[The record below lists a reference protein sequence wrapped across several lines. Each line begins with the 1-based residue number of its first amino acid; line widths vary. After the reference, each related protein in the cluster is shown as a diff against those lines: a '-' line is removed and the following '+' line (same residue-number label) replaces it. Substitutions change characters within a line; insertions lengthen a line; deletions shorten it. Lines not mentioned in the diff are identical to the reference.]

1 MKNRKPLNPEKT
13 PAQTRKAGVLAAAVF
28 CALASLNAV
37 AAETNPA
44 IITTETSYTEP
55 VQITGTTSGTYNG
68 GTETYHTGIMVTG
81 TTGKLSGQNSLTINL
96 TNPGH
101 SVADSSD
108 LILLG
113 VDEGASL
120 NWTGDLTLSSSSNYG
135 FLVSCG
141 LGVWSS
147 DADIKGNVDI
157 NLVDSADF
165 SGKDKHQYV
174 SGIDLTNPP
183 GGKTSNLSISEG
195 ALNVSVSS
203 AGKEGSYT
211 DTVGT
216 ETKTETRGRTAVGIR
231 MGDIGSTLNI
241 GSSSTTLKAEAVRGD
256 ATGLDARNQA
266 KLIGTGGLSVTA
278 SGGMSATGIEV
289 RDGATIEWTG
299 DLTAVS
305 TLNSI
310 KVADAD
316 NEAGNLG
323 IFHPDQDAYVP
334 SSVTVSGNIDLSST
348 ASGGVGDNNVFAY
361 NVVLDTEKNKDETN
375 RLKDKISLGGAD
387 KTVKLSASVL
397 SSVAGD
403 EANSLAIENGTV
415 EILGQSVTISAAAEG
430 SGTAIGVFMNGGQVD
445 LGSAGGKVDISAKD
459 SSGAAKALDI
469 QAGTLN
475 LNGDTTISSGI
486 ISSGIVSPDNEGSP
500 GNGQIVVNGNL
511 NLGSLDII
519 KGNALTINGSVTTT
533 SACVF
538 TNAASETQ
546 TTFGEILYKDKLA
559 FQDQSK
565 LILTDE
571 QYTLDYLKNIQDTLK
586 DAPTVQ
592 MTGNLAGKTDLTIED
607 LPTIAGSIL
616 SKVELQLKGDT
627 TLTVDNL
634 TKAEVGVGSVQ
645 LGEGNKLTIAAG
657 ADKNFSIVGGNGE
670 LVSGKGS
677 VSIVVG
683 ENNTVGSLT
692 IGGEHTLG
700 GTINGSL
707 EINNESKVQVKGN
720 GGAAAEFNVSSQVSV
735 NDKSELVITDGAKL
749 ISDIVEVAK
758 DATVRVGT
766 NVAQGVGLF
775 IAQNLKLL
783 GKLVLDP
790 AWTNGSPAQGA
801 YVNADITEGGQITV
815 GQNSTLV
822 LGSDN
827 PDLAK
832 NAIAN
837 TGLSLAKDQ
846 VEAALY
852 LAKPISL
859 GTGSIVVDGSLTSA
873 ASNAEAGSV
882 VVAKNALL
890 AVELTDETAT
900 GQAVTIKDGTVNFAE
915 GSYLVLTGLEN
926 LTTTEDLQVKL
937 AETVTGTLLD
947 DHIFGSSG
955 LWYNYMIK
963 DGIVT
968 ADYDPTGAMTQLGLI
983 APNTTRE
990 GLLTNN
996 PAMESVRQLL
1006 NAGNLAGAANE
1017 MNRIAIVGAASGT
1030 QIAALNASNM
1040 IFDTIDQH
1048 GSSLAAYSHDKKG
1061 ADLWIDLNSSFSK
1074 ASQYE
1079 VASAK
1084 YGYKSDFGGVT
1095 VGADYSFGN
1104 GLAAG
1109 AAFSFGK
1116 GSIRGQDA
1124 GSGVKNKVEYYGVNL
1139 YGIHSSQYANLIGT
1153 VGYLHTKNK
1162 ISSAFDSSVKPNGNS
1177 FVAAVKAE
1185 KPFAV
1190 TEQFAITPHFG
1201 VRYTYSNIDSFKS
1214 GGFKY
1219 NNKKVNLVQMPIGVA
1234 FNADVKASCGAVIKP
1249 FVDVSVVPAIGHR
1262 KVKNSFGLADG
1273 SATDKLETRIANNAL
1288 FQGKVGV
1295 ESAYKN
1301 HSFSLNY
1308 GVGTGNKGRVDQA
1321 LQARYRYS
1329 F

>member
-1 MKNRKPLNPEKT
+1 
-13 PAQTRKAGVLAAAVF
+13 
-28 CALASLNAV
+28 
-37 AAETNPA
+37 
-44 IITTETSYTEP
+44 
-55 VQITGTTSGTYNG
+55 
-68 GTETYHTGIMVTG
+68 MVTG
-81 TTGKLSGQNSLTINL
+81 AAGKLTGQNSLTINL
-96 TNPGH
+96 TNPSSAAAG
-101 SVADSSD
+101 SSD

-113 VDEGASL
+113 VDEGATL
-120 NWTGDLTLSSSSNYG
+120 NWISDLRLASSSSHS
-135 FLVSCG
+135 FLGTYG
-141 LGVWSS
+141 LGVWASK
-147 DADIKGNVDI
+147 ADIKGNVDI

-174 SGIDLTNPP
+174 IGIDLTNPP
-183 GGKTSNLSISEG
+183 VGDVSNLSISDG
-195 ALNVSVSS
+195 TLNVSVSS
-203 AGKEGSYT
+203 AGREGSYT
-211 DTVGT
+211 DNDGT
-216 ETKTETRGRTAVGIR
+216 KTRGRAVIGLR
-231 MGDIGSTLNI
+231 MEDIGSTFKLD
-241 GSSSTTLKAEAVRGD
+241 SSSTSVKADAVRGN

-266 KLIGTGGLSVTA
+266 KLSGTGAISVTTSA
-278 SGGMSATGIEV
+278 GMSATGIEV
-289 RDGATIEWTG
+289 RDGATVEWTG
-299 DLTAVS
+299 DLTGLS
-305 TLNSI
+305 TLHSI
-310 KVADAD
+310 KVADGD

-323 IFHPDQDAYVP
+323 IFHPDNDGQEPYVP
-334 SSVTVSGNIDLSST
+334 SSITVSGNIDLTST
-348 ASGGVGDNNVFAY
+348 ATGGVENNNVFAY

-375 RLKDKISLGGAD
+375 GLKDKITLGAAD

-397 SSVAGD
+397 SSVADD

-415 EILGQSVTISAAAEG
+415 EILGQSVTISASAEG
-430 SGTAIGVFMNGGQVD
+430 SGSAIGVFMNGGQVD

-486 ISSGIVSPDNEGSP
+486 ISSGIVSPDNEGSL
-500 GNGQIVVNGNL
+500 GNGKIVVNGNL
-511 NLGSLDII
+511 NLGSLEII
-519 KGNALTINGSVTTT
+519 NGNALTINGSVTTT
-533 SACVF
+533 SGCVF
-538 TNAASETQ
+538 TNAASDTQ
-546 TTFGEILYKDKLA
+546 TTIGEILYTGKLD
-559 FQDQSK
+559 FQKQSK

-571 QYTLDYLKNIQDTLK
+571 QYTLAYLKNIQDTLK

-592 MTGNLAGKTDLTIED
+592 MTGKLAGNTDLTIED

-616 SKVELQLKGDT
+616 SKVELKLEGDT
-627 TLTVDNL
+627 TLTVTDL

-645 LGEGNKLTIAAG
+645 LGDGNKLTIAAG
-657 ADKNFSIVGGNGE
+657 VDKNFSIVGGNGE
-670 LVSGKGS
+670 LVSGKGTVS
-677 VSIVVG
+677 VVVG
-683 ENNTVGSLT
+683 NNSAAGSLT
-692 IGGEHTLG
+692 IGGEHSLG
-700 GTINGSL
+700 GTINGTL

-720 GGAAAEFNVSSQVSV
+720 GGAAAEFSVSSQVSV

-758 DATVRVGT
+758 EATVRVGT

-790 AWTNGSPAQGA
+790 AWTNDSPAQGA
-801 YVNADITEGGQITV
+801 YLNADITEGGQITV

-837 TGLSLAKDQ
+837 TALSLARDQ
-846 VEAALY
+846 IEAALY

-873 ASNAEAGSV
+873 ATNAEQGSLV
-882 VVAKNALL
+882 ITKNALL

-937 AETVTGTLLD
+937 ADTVTGTLLD
-947 DHIFGSSG
+947 DHIYGSSG
-955 LWYNYMIK
+955 LWYNYMLK

-983 APNTTRE
+983 VPNTTRE

-1074 ASQYE
+1074 ASKYE

-1084 YGYKSDFGGVT
+1084 YGYKSDLGGVT

-1104 GLAAG
+1104 GIAAG

-1124 GSGVKNKVEYYGVNL
+1124 GSEVKNKVEYYGVNL

-1177 FVAAVKAE
+1177 FFAAVKAE

-1190 TEQFAITPHFG
+1190 TEQFAITPHLG

-1234 FNADVKASCGAVIKP
+1234 FNADLKASCGAVIKP
-1249 FVDVSVVPAIGHR
+1249 FVDVSVIPAIGHR